1 VARALRATI
10 IGDTNVADLIVVY
23 WRDIPAQVIVKAGRK
38 TERRQLDKRFEI
50 AIDAAA
56 MRDGMT
62 GTDAYLEQWRR
73 ADPVSVEGDMAQAAD
88 TAVERLH
95 SEFDKEKLKALVQNG
110 GHA

>member
-1 VARALRATI
+1 M
-10 IGDTNVADLIVVY
+10 ADLIVVY

-38 TERRQLDKRFEI
+38 TERRQLEKRFEI

-73 ADPVSVEGDMAQAAD
+73 ADPVPVEGDMAEAAD
-88 TAVERLH
+88 AAVERLET
-95 SEFDKEKLKALVQNG
+95 EFDKEKLRALVHNG
-110 GHA
+110 GNA

>member
-1 VARALRATI
+1 M
-10 IGDTNVADLIVVY
+10 ADLIVVY

-38 TERRQLDKRFEI
+38 AERRQLAKRFEI

-73 ADPVSVEGDMAQAAD
+73 ADPVPVDGDMAEQAD
-88 TAVERLH
+88 QAVERLEA
-95 SEFDKEKLKALVQNG
+95 EFGKEKLKALVHNG
-110 GHA
+110 GNA